1 MRRRSLFD
9 QETLRLVG
17 HGGDMVS
24 GKVTEKVTFGRV
36 SLAGISWAAW
46 IAGIGMGLTIAMQ
59 VSTLQMR
66 DIESVYG
73 VVITLSRLAA
83 LVGTYLS
90 VIGIFLIARIPA
102 VEKSIGHDQLVIWH
116 RNLGP
121 WSLYLIGAHFFLVTV
136 GYAGQD
142 QLSLAREIWRML
154 QDFAWMWW
162 ALAGFVLMIQAG
174 ITSYKKARAKYSYET
189 WWILHVLTYGA
200 VASAFM
206 HQIQNG
212 QMFIEHPLNRAYWIG
227 LYVLM
232 AFAVVWCRFLVPVV
246 RSLRHDLRVERVI
259 EESPGV
265 YSVIMKGRNLAKLGA
280 EGGQFFEWRF
290 VSKSHFLVA
299 HPYSLSAAP
308 TSRYLRITV
317 KGLGDHSRSLATI
330 KSGTRVLIEGPYGA
344 FRAGQAKRKRV
355 VLVGGGIGVT
365 PVRAL
370 LDEFKNSVHI
380 DFIYRVSRAEDLAL
394 KAELDQIAADS
405 GGFTRVHYMVGSRR
419 EHPMDAAHLLSV
431 VPTVRESDIY
441 ICGPKALVAA
451 VVEAADDLG
460 ISPDR
465 VHHEEFEFHKTVEP
479 A

>member
-1 MRRRSLFD
+1 MIS
-9 QETLRLVG
+9 TK
-17 HGGDMVS
+17 VS
-24 GKVTEKVTFGRV
+24 YGRV

-46 IAGIGMGLTIAMQ
+46 VAGIGMGLTIAMQ
-59 VSTLQMR
+59 VSTLHMH
-66 DIESVYG
+66 DINTVYG
-73 VVITLSRLAA
+73 AVLSLSRLAA

-90 VIGIFLIARIPA
+90 VIGIFLIARIPV

-121 WSLYLIGAHFFLVTV
+121 WSLYLIGAHFFLVVV

-142 QLSLAREIWRML
+142 QMTLAQEIWRML
-154 QDFAWMWW
+154 NDFAWMWW

-232 AFAVVWCRFLVPVV
+232 AFSVVWCRILMPVA
-246 RSLRHDLRVERVI
+246 RSLRHDLRVESVV
-259 EESPGV
+259 EESPDV

-290 VSKSHFLVA
+290 LTRGHFLVA

-308 TSRYLRITV
+308 SARYMRITV

-330 KSGTRVLIEGPYGA
+330 KSGTRVLIEGPYGV
-344 FRAGQAKRKRV
+344 FRAGQAHSKRV
-355 VLVGGGIGVT
+355 VLIGGGIGVT

-370 LDEFKNSVHI
+370 LDEFKNSVQI
-380 DFIYRVSRAEDLAL
+380 DFIYRASREEDLAL
-394 KAELDQIAADS
+394 KGELDQIAAES
-405 GGFTRVHYMVGSRR
+405 GGSTRVHYMVGSRR

-431 VPTVRESDIY
+431 VPKVRDSDIY

-451 VVEAADDLG
+451 VVQAAHDLG
-460 ISPDR
+460 MSADR
-465 VHHEEFEFHKTVEP
+465 VHHEEFEFHRTVVH

>member
-1 MRRRSLFD
+1 
-9 QETLRLVG
+9 
-17 HGGDMVS
+17 
-24 GKVTEKVTFGRV
+24 
-36 SLAGISWAAW
+36 
-46 IAGIGMGLTIAMQ
+46 MQ

-116 RNLGP
+116 RTLGP
-121 WSLYLIGAHFFLVTV
+121 WSLYLIGAHFFLVTL

-154 QDFAWMWW
+154 NDFAWMWW
-162 ALAGFVLMIQAG
+162 ALAGLVLMVQAG

-189 WWILHVLTYGA
+189 WWILHVLTYSA

-227 LYVLM
+227 LYALM
-232 AFAVVWCRFLVPVV
+232 AFCVIWWRFALPMV
-246 RSLRHDLRVERVI
+246 RSLRHGLRVEGVV

-265 YSVIMKGRNLAKLGA
+265 YSVIMKGRNLAALGA

-290 VSKSHFLVA
+290 LTKGHFLVA

-308 TSRYLRITV
+308 TNSYLRITV
-317 KGLGDHSRSLATI
+317 KGLGDHSRSLASV
-330 KSGTRVLIEGPYGA
+330 KVGTRVLLEGPYGV
-344 FRAGQAKRKRV
+344 FKAGWARGKHV
-355 VLVGGGIGVT
+355 VLICGGIGVT

-370 LDEFKNSVHI
+370 LDEFKNSVQI
-380 DFIYRVSRAEDLAL
+380 DFIYRASREEDLAL
-394 KAELDQIAADS
+394 KGELDQIVAES
-405 GGFTRVHYMVGSRR
+405 GGLTRVHYMVGSRR

-431 VPTVRESDIY
+431 VPGVRQSDIY
-441 ICGPKALVAA
+441 ICGPKPLVAA
-451 VVEAADDLG
+451 VVDAARELG
-460 ISPDR
+460 INSDR
-465 VHHEEFEFHKTVEP
+465 VHYEHFEFHTIWKKVT

>member
-1 MRRRSLFD
+1 MNQSK
-9 QETLRLVG
+9 
-17 HGGDMVS
+17 VS
-24 GKVTEKVTFGRV
+24 FSRV
-36 SLAGISWAAW
+36 SSAGISWAAW
-46 IAGIGMGLTIAMQ
+46 AAGIGMGLTIAMQ
-59 VSTLQMR
+59 VSTLHMQ
-66 DIESVYG
+66 DINSVYA
-73 VVITLSRLAA
+73 VVLSLSRLAA

-121 WSLYLIGAHFFLVTV
+121 WSLYLIGAHFLLVTV

-142 QLSLAREIWRML
+142 QMSLAREIWRML
-154 QDFAWMWW
+154 NDFAWMWW
-162 ALAGFVLMIQAG
+162 ALVGLVLMVQAG

-189 WWILHVLTYGA
+189 WWILHALTYGA

-212 QMFIEHPLNRAYWIG
+212 QMFIAHPLNRAYWIG

-232 AFAVVWCRFLVPVV
+232 AFCVIWWRFALPVV
-246 RSLRHDLRVERVI
+246 RSLRHDLHVESIV
-259 EESPGV
+259 EESPDV
-265 YSVIMKGRNLAKLGA
+265 YSVIIKGRNLAKLGA

-290 VSKSHFLVA
+290 ASKGHFLVA

-308 TSRYLRITV
+308 TASYMRITV
-317 KGLGDHSRSLATI
+317 KGLGDHSRSMVTI
-330 KSGTRVLIEGPYGA
+330 KPGTRVFIEGPYGV
-344 FRAGQAKRKRV
+344 FKAGQAKKKRV
-355 VLVGGGIGVT
+355 VLIGGGIGVT

-380 DFIYRVSRAEDLAL
+380 DLIYRASHVEELSF
-394 KAELDQIAADS
+394 KAELDQIEARS
-405 GGFTRVHYMVGSRR
+405 GGFTKIHYLVGSRR

-441 ICGPKALVAA
+441 ICGPKALVGA
-451 VVEAADDLG
+451 VVKAADDLG
-460 ISPDR
+460 ISHDR
-465 VHHEEFEFHKTVEP
+465 VHHEEFEFHKTVVNT
-479 A
+479 

>member
-1 MRRRSLFD
+1 MIS
-9 QETLRLVG
+9 TK
-17 HGGDMVS
+17 VS
-24 GKVTEKVTFGRV
+24 YGRV

-46 IAGIGMGLTIAMQ
+46 VAGIGMGLTIAMQ
-59 VSTLQMR
+59 VSTLHMH
-66 DIESVYG
+66 DINTVYG
-73 VVITLSRLAA
+73 AVLSLSRLAA

-90 VIGIFLIARIPA
+90 VIGIFLIARIPV

-121 WSLYLIGAHFFLVTV
+121 WSLYLIGAHFFLVVV

-142 QLSLAREIWRML
+142 QMTLAQEIWRML
-154 QDFAWMWW
+154 NDFAWMWW

-232 AFAVVWCRFLVPVV
+232 AFSVVWCRILMPVA
-246 RSLRHDLRVERVI
+246 RSLRHDLRVESVV
-259 EESPGV
+259 EESPDV

-290 VSKSHFLVA
+290 LTRGHFLVA

-308 TSRYLRITV
+308 SARYMRITV

-330 KSGTRVLIEGPYGA
+330 KSGTRVLIEGPYGV
-344 FRAGQAKRKRV
+344 FRAGQAHSKRV
-355 VLVGGGIGVT
+355 VLIGGGIGVT

-370 LDEFKNSVHI
+370 LDEFKNSVQI
-380 DFIYRVSRAEDLAL
+380 DFIYRASREEDLAL
-394 KAELDQIAADS
+394 KGELDQIAAES
-405 GGFTRVHYMVGSRR
+405 GGSTRVHYMVGSRR

-431 VPTVRESDIY
+431 VPKVRDSDIY

-451 VVEAADDLG
+451 VVQAAHDLG
-460 ISPDR
+460 MSADR
-465 VHHEEFEFHKTVEP
+465 VHHEEFEFHKTAVS

>member
-1 MRRRSLFD
+1 MAMIS
-9 QETLRLVG
+9 T
-17 HGGDMVS
+17 
-24 GKVTEKVTFGRV
+24 KVTFGRV
-36 SLAGISWAAW
+36 SGAGISWAAW
-46 IAGIGMGLTIAMQ
+46 VAGIGMGITVAMQ
-59 VSTLQMR
+59 VSTLHIS
-66 DIESVYG
+66 DINSVYG
-73 VVITLSRLAA
+73 VVLTVSRLAA

-90 VIGIFLIARIPA
+90 VIGIFLIARSPA

-142 QLSLAREIWRML
+142 QMTLAQEIWRML
-154 QDFAWMWW
+154 NDFAWMWW

>member
-1 MRRRSLFD
+1 
-9 QETLRLVG
+9 
-17 HGGDMVS
+17 MVS

-46 IAGIGMGLTIAMQ
+46 VTGIGMGLTIAMQ
-59 VSTLQMR
+59 VSTLHMH
-66 DIESVYG
+66 DINTVYG
-73 VVITLSRLAA
+73 AVLSLSRLAA

-90 VIGIFLIARIPA
+90 VIGIFLIARIPV

-121 WSLYLIGAHFFLVTV
+121 WSLYLIGAHFFLVVV

-142 QLSLAREIWRML
+142 QMTLAQEIWRML
-154 QDFAWMWW
+154 NDFAWMWW

-227 LYVLM
+227 LYLLM
-232 AFAVVWCRFLVPVV
+232 AFSVVWCRILMPVA
-246 RSLRHDLRVERVI
+246 RSLRHDLRVESVV
-259 EESPGV
+259 EESPDV

-290 VSKSHFLVA
+290 LSKGHFLVA

-308 TSRYLRITV
+308 SARYMRITV

-330 KSGTRVLIEGPYGA
+330 KSGTRVLIEGPYGV
-344 FRAGQAKRKRV
+344 FRAGQAHSKRV
-355 VLVGGGIGVT
+355 VLIGGGIGVT

-370 LDEFKNSVHI
+370 LDEFKNSVQI
-380 DFIYRVSRAEDLAL
+380 DFIYRASREEDLAL
-394 KAELDQIAADS
+394 KGELDQIAAES
-405 GGFTRVHYMVGSRR
+405 GGSTRVHYMVGSRR
-419 EHPMDAAHLLSV
+419 EHPMDAAHLVSV
-431 VPTVRESDIY
+431 VPRVRDSDIY
-441 ICGPKALVAA
+441 ICGPKPLVAA
-451 VVEAADDLG
+451 VVQAAHDLG
-460 ISPDR
+460 MSADR
-465 VHHEEFEFHKTVEP
+465 VHHEEFEFHKTVVH

>member
-1 MRRRSLFD
+1 
-9 QETLRLVG
+9 
-17 HGGDMVS
+17 MVS
-24 GKVTEKVTFGRV
+24 GNVTEKVTFGRV
-36 SLAGISWAAW
+36 ILAGSAWAAW

-116 RNLGP
+116 RP
-121 WSLYLIGAHFFLVTV
+121 WSLYLIGAHFFLVVV

-246 RSLRHDLRVERVI
+246 RSLRHDLRVERII

-290 VSKSHFLVA
+290 VCKSHFLVA

-355 VLVGGGIGVT
+355 VLIGGGIGVT

-380 DFIYRVSRAEDLAL
+380 DFLYRVSRAEDLAL
-394 KAELDQIAADS
+394 KAELDQIAAES

-465 VHHEEFEFHKTVEP
+465 VHHEEFEFHKTVEL

>member
-1 MRRRSLFD
+1 
-9 QETLRLVG
+9 
-17 HGGDMVS
+17 MVS

-121 WSLYLIGAHFFLVTV
+121 WSLYLIGAHFFLVVV

>member
-1 MRRRSLFD
+1 
-9 QETLRLVG
+9 
-17 HGGDMVS
+17 MVS

-46 IAGIGMGLTIAMQ
+46 VAGIGMGITIAMQ
-59 VSTLQMR
+59 VSTLHMH
-66 DIESVYG
+66 DINTVYG
-73 VVITLSRLAA
+73 AVLSLSRLAA

-90 VIGIFLIARIPA
+90 VIGIFLIARIPV

-121 WSLYLIGAHFFLVTV
+121 WSLYLIGVHFLLVVV

-154 QDFAWMWW
+154 NDFAWMWW

-189 WWILHVLTYGA
+189 WWMLHVLTYGA

-232 AFAVVWCRFLVPVV
+232 AFSVVWCRFLMPVV
-246 RSLRHDLRVERVI
+246 RSLRHGLRVESIV
-259 EESPGV
+259 EESPDV

-290 VSKSHFLVA
+290 VSKGHLLVA

-308 TSRYLRITV
+308 TARYMRITV
-317 KGLGDHSRSLATI
+317 KGLGDHSRSMVTI
-330 KSGTRVLIEGPYGA
+330 KPGTRVFIEGPYGV
-344 FRAGQAKRKRV
+344 FRAGQAHSKCV
-355 VLVGGGIGVT
+355 VLIGGGIGVT

-370 LDEFKNSVHI
+370 LDEFKNSVQV
-380 DFIYRVSRAEDLAL
+380 DFIYRASREEDLAL
-394 KAELDQIAADS
+394 KSELDQIAAES
-405 GGFTRVHYMVGSRR
+405 GGSTRVHYMVGSRR

-431 VPTVRESDIY
+431 VPRVRESDIY
-441 ICGPKALVAA
+441 ICGPKPLVAA
-451 VVEAADDLG
+451 VVQAAHDLG
-460 ISPDR
+460 MHPES
-465 VHHEEFEFHKTVEP
+465 VHHEEFEFHKTVVS

>member
-1 MRRRSLFD
+1 
-9 QETLRLVG
+9 
-17 HGGDMVS
+17 MVS
-24 GKVTEKVTFGRV
+24 GKVSEKVTFGRV

-46 IAGIGMGLTIAMQ
+46 VAGIGMGITIAMQ

-90 VIGIFLIARIPA
+90 VIGIFLIARIPV

-121 WSLYLIGAHFFLVTV
+121 WSLYLIGVHFLLVVV

-142 QLSLAREIWRML
+142 QMSLAREIWRML
-154 QDFAWMWW
+154 TDFAWMWW
-162 ALAGFVLMIQAG
+162 ALAGFVLMVQAG

-189 WWILHVLTYGA
+189 WWMLHVLTYGA

-232 AFAVVWCRFLVPVV
+232 AFCVVWCRFLMPVV
-246 RSLRHDLRVERVI
+246 RSLRHDLRVESIV
-259 EESPGV
+259 EESPDV
-265 YSVIMKGRNLAKLGA
+265 YSVIMKGRKLIKLHA

-290 VSKSHFLVA
+290 ASKGHFLVA

-308 TSRYLRITV
+308 TARYMRITV

-330 KSGTRVLIEGPYGA
+330 KPGTRVLIEGPYGA
-344 FRAGQAKRKRV
+344 FRAGQAHSKRV
-355 VLVGGGIGVT
+355 VIIGGGIGVT

-370 LDEFKNSVHI
+370 LDEFKNSVPI
-380 DFIYRVSRAEDLAL
+380 DFIYRASRVEDLAL
-394 KAELDQIAADS
+394 KGELDQIASESD
-405 GGFTRVHYMVGSRR
+405 GLIKIHYMVGSRR
-419 EHPMDAAHLLSV
+419 EHPMDASHLLSV
-431 VPTVRESDIY
+431 VPRVRESDIY
-441 ICGPKALVAA
+441 ICGPKPLVAA
-451 VVEAADDLG
+451 VVEAAHELG
-460 ISPDR
+460 MHPER
-465 VHHEEFEFHKTVEP
+465 VHHEEFDFHKTVVH

>member
-1 MRRRSLFD
+1 
-9 QETLRLVG
+9 
-17 HGGDMVS
+17 MVS

-46 IAGIGMGLTIAMQ
+46 AAGIGMGLTIAMQ
-59 VSTLQMR
+59 VSTLHMH
-66 DIESVYG
+66 DINTVYG
-73 VVITLSRLAA
+73 AVLSLSRLAA

-90 VIGIFLIARIPA
+90 VIGIFLIARIPV

-121 WSLYLIGAHFFLVTV
+121 WSLYLIGAHFFLVVV

-142 QLSLAREIWRML
+142 QMTLAQEIWRML
-154 QDFAWMWW
+154 NDFAWMWW

-232 AFAVVWCRFLVPVV
+232 AFSVVWCRILMPVA
-246 RSLRHDLRVERVI
+246 RSLRHDLRVESVV
-259 EESPGV
+259 EESPDV

-290 VSKSHFLVA
+290 LSKGHFLVA

-308 TSRYLRITV
+308 SARYMRITV

-330 KSGTRVLIEGPYGA
+330 KSGTRVLIEGPYGV
-344 FRAGQAKRKRV
+344 FRAGQAHSKRV
-355 VLVGGGIGVT
+355 VLIGGGIGVT

-370 LDEFKNSVHI
+370 LDEFKNSVQI
-380 DFIYRVSRAEDLAL
+380 DFIYRASREEDLAL
-394 KAELDQIAADS
+394 KGELDQIAAES
-405 GGFTRVHYMVGSRR
+405 GGSTRVHYMVGSRR

-431 VPTVRESDIY
+431 VPRVRDSDIY
-441 ICGPKALVAA
+441 ICGPKPLVAA
-451 VVEAADDLG
+451 VVQAAHDLG
-460 ISPDR
+460 MSADR
-465 VHHEEFEFHKTVEP
+465 VHHEEFEFHKTVVS